1 MSEIRF
7 EVPPLASRRFV
18 DHAAVAAQ
26 LRARPGEWAP
36 IGVYGTGGSAAAM
49 AYSIKAGRIKPYAP
63 KGSFEALARTV
74 GDECRVY
81 ARYVGDAS

>member
-7 EVPPLASRRFV
+7 EAPPLASRRFV

-36 IGVYGTGGSAAAM
+36 IGVYE
-49 AYSIKAGRIKPYAP
+49 IGRA
-63 KGSFEALARTV
+63 S
-74 GDECRVY
+74 CRERV
-81 ARYVGDAS
+81 